1 MTTARTIKRYANRKL
16 YDTRDSR
23 YVTLDHIAA
32 MVRAGDD
39 VRVVE
44 NTTRADLT
52 TATLAQIIFEEE
64 KKTPRL
70 SVAGLRKIIQGGMP
84 AAAPSPRRPPPGRRV
99 PPAAGL
105 GGLGRHR
112 RRRRLTLGRARRRR
126 GTASLREPSRSVL
139 GLEVEA
145 GRERERLLRAAAVGG
160 PVGLRVVAAA
170 AGRDEVDLGGQEQH
184 RQLQLEAAEQAL
196 AGDDVLVGKGEVGV
210 QVVVRRRPATAAH
223 SGRRRRGR
231 RGCDA

>member
-1 MTTARTIKRYANRKL
+1 MSTARTIKRYANRKL

-84 AAAPSPRRPPPGRRV
+84 AAGAPPVAGA
-99 PPAAGL
+99 PPAPAAPGS
-105 GGLGRHR
+105 
-112 RRRRLTLGRARRRR
+112 
-126 GTASLREPSRSVL
+126 GTAGSGGV
-139 GLEVEA
+139 G
-145 GRERERLLRAAAVGG
+145 GAAA
-160 PVGLRVVAAA
+160 
-170 AGRDEVDLGGQEQH
+170 
-184 RQLQLEAAEQAL
+184 
-196 AGDDVLVGKGEVGV
+196 
-210 QVVVRRRPATAAH
+210 
-223 SGRRRRGR
+223 
-231 RGCDA
+231 

>member
-64 KKTPRL
+64 KKAPRL
-70 SVAGLRKIIQGGMP
+70 SVAGRRKFVRGGRPAGRPP
-84 AAAPSPRRPPPGRRV
+84 AAARAAGAPV
-99 PPAAGL
+99 PPAAGSAGS
-105 GGLGRHR
+105 GGIG
-112 RRRRLTLGRARRRR
+112 G
-126 GTASLREPSRSVL
+126 
-139 GLEVEA
+139 
-145 GRERERLLRAAAVGG
+145 AAA
-160 PVGLRVVAAA
+160 
-170 AGRDEVDLGGQEQH
+170 
-184 RQLQLEAAEQAL
+184 
-196 AGDDVLVGKGEVGV
+196 
-210 QVVVRRRPATAAH
+210 
-223 SGRRRRGR
+223 
-231 RGCDA
+231 

>member
-84 AAAPSPRRPPPGRRV
+84 GSSAPPVAPPVGGAPPQTPGASGNGGMGGAAA
-99 PPAAGL
+99 
-105 GGLGRHR
+105 
-112 RRRRLTLGRARRRR
+112 
-126 GTASLREPSRSVL
+126 
-139 GLEVEA
+139 
-145 GRERERLLRAAAVGG
+145 
-160 PVGLRVVAAA
+160 
-170 AGRDEVDLGGQEQH
+170 
-184 RQLQLEAAEQAL
+184 
-196 AGDDVLVGKGEVGV
+196 
-210 QVVVRRRPATAAH
+210 
-223 SGRRRRGR
+223 
-231 RGCDA
+231 

>member
-39 VRVVE
+39 VRVVD

-84 AAAPSPRRPPPGRRV
+84 AAAPAAPATGA
-99 PPAAGL
+99 PPAPTGATGS
-105 GGLGRHR
+105 GGIG
-112 RRRRLTLGRARRRR
+112 G
-126 GTASLREPSRSVL
+126 
-139 GLEVEA
+139 
-145 GRERERLLRAAAVGG
+145 AAA
-160 PVGLRVVAAA
+160 
-170 AGRDEVDLGGQEQH
+170 
-184 RQLQLEAAEQAL
+184 
-196 AGDDVLVGKGEVGV
+196 
-210 QVVVRRRPATAAH
+210 
-223 SGRRRRGR
+223 
-231 RGCDA
+231 

>member
-84 AAAPSPRRPPPGRRV
+84 GAGAPPADGAVGGDASRPAPERLVRLVGWLRRARPARRAPAESAAPARLTRRGPGSSGRRSAPPEAPRRARRSKSRIRRRASRSPACRSGLRRPAVLWNRGCCRPGRR
-99 PPAAGL
+99 
-105 GGLGRHR
+105 
-112 RRRRLTLGRARRRR
+112 RLCAVRNS
-126 GTASLREPSRSVL
+126 TASFSLKPPNQRWRVMMSCSGNVKF
-139 GLEVEA
+139 A
-145 GRERERLLRAAAVGG
+145 QKSFAV
-160 PVGLRVVAAA
+160 P
-170 AGRDEVDLGGQEQH
+170 
-184 RQLQLEAAEQAL
+184 
-196 AGDDVLVGKGEVGV
+196 
-210 QVVVRRRPATAAH
+210 T
-223 SGRRRRGR
+223 
-231 RGCDA
+231 

>member
-70 SVAGLRKIIQGGMP
+70 SVAGLRKIIQGGL
-84 AAAPSPRRPPPGRRV
+84 
-99 PPAAGL
+99 PAAG
-105 GGLGRHR
+105 
-112 RRRRLTLGRARRRR
+112 T
-126 GTASLREPSRSVL
+126 P
-139 GLEVEA
+139 
-145 GRERERLLRAAAVGG
+145 
-160 PVGLRVVAAA
+160 
-170 AGRDEVDLGGQEQH
+170 
-184 RQLQLEAAEQAL
+184 
-196 AGDDVLVGKGEVGV
+196 
-210 QVVVRRRPATAAH
+210 PATAPAAGGSVPPMPSTG
-223 SGRRRRGR
+223 SGGV
-231 RGCDA
+231 GGAAA

>member
-39 VRVVE
+39 VRVVD

-84 AAAPSPRRPPPGRRV
+84 AA
-99 PPAAGL
+99 PAA
-105 GGLGRHR
+105 
-112 RRRRLTLGRARRRR
+112 
-126 GTASLREPSRSVL
+126 P
-139 GLEVEA
+139 
-145 GRERERLLRAAAVGG
+145 
-160 PVGLRVVAAA
+160 AA
-170 AGRDEVDLGGQEQH
+170 AGGPSAPTRSARTGGGGG
-184 RQLQLEAAEQAL
+184 AAA
-196 AGDDVLVGKGEVGV
+196 
-210 QVVVRRRPATAAH
+210 
-223 SGRRRRGR
+223 
-231 RGCDA
+231 

>member
-1 MTTARTIKRYANRKL
+1 MSTARTIKRYANRKL

-39 VRVVE
+39 VRVVD

-84 AAAPSPRRPPPGRRV
+84 AAPAAAPAPGGAPPPATPGS
-99 PPAAGL
+99 
-105 GGLGRHR
+105 GGVG
-112 RRRRLTLGRARRRR
+112 G
-126 GTASLREPSRSVL
+126 
-139 GLEVEA
+139 
-145 GRERERLLRAAAVGG
+145 AAA
-160 PVGLRVVAAA
+160 
-170 AGRDEVDLGGQEQH
+170 
-184 RQLQLEAAEQAL
+184 
-196 AGDDVLVGKGEVGV
+196 
-210 QVVVRRRPATAAH
+210 
-223 SGRRRRGR
+223 
-231 RGCDA
+231 

>member
-70 SVAGLRKIIQGGMP
+70 SVAGLRKIIQGAMPGMTNP
-84 AAAPSPRRPPPGRRV
+84 GASSAPVTGSGTSV
-99 PPAAGL
+99 PPAASGTST
-105 GGLGRHR
+105 GGVG
-112 RRRRLTLGRARRRR
+112 G
-126 GTASLREPSRSVL
+126 
-139 GLEVEA
+139 
-145 GRERERLLRAAAVGG
+145 AAA
-160 PVGLRVVAAA
+160 
-170 AGRDEVDLGGQEQH
+170 
-184 RQLQLEAAEQAL
+184 
-196 AGDDVLVGKGEVGV
+196 
-210 QVVVRRRPATAAH
+210 
-223 SGRRRRGR
+223 
-231 RGCDA
+231 

>member
-39 VRVVE
+39 VRVVD

-84 AAAPSPRRPPPGRRV
+84 AAPAAAPATGGAPPP
-99 PPAAGL
+99 PAGSAGT
-105 GGLGRHR
+105 GGVG
-112 RRRRLTLGRARRRR
+112 G
-126 GTASLREPSRSVL
+126 
-139 GLEVEA
+139 
-145 GRERERLLRAAAVGG
+145 AAA
-160 PVGLRVVAAA
+160 
-170 AGRDEVDLGGQEQH
+170 
-184 RQLQLEAAEQAL
+184 
-196 AGDDVLVGKGEVGV
+196 
-210 QVVVRRRPATAAH
+210 
-223 SGRRRRGR
+223 
-231 RGCDA
+231 

>member
-84 AAAPSPRRPPPGRRV
+84 ASSTPPVAPPAGSPPPSPGGPIT
-99 PPAAGL
+99 PASGNF
-105 GGLGRHR
+105 GG
-112 RRRRLTLGRARRRR
+112 
-126 GTASLREPSRSVL
+126 GTA
-139 GLEVEA
+139 A
-145 GRERERLLRAAAVGG
+145 
-160 PVGLRVVAAA
+160 
-170 AGRDEVDLGGQEQH
+170 
-184 RQLQLEAAEQAL
+184 
-196 AGDDVLVGKGEVGV
+196 
-210 QVVVRRRPATAAH
+210 
-223 SGRRRRGR
+223 
-231 RGCDA
+231 

>member
-39 VRVVE
+39 VRVVD

-84 AAAPSPRRPPPGRRV
+84 SAAPSAA
-99 PPAAGL
+99 PAAGTPVPPVGSAGS
-105 GGLGRHR
+105 GGIG
-112 RRRRLTLGRARRRR
+112 G
-126 GTASLREPSRSVL
+126 
-139 GLEVEA
+139 
-145 GRERERLLRAAAVGG
+145 AAA
-160 PVGLRVVAAA
+160 
-170 AGRDEVDLGGQEQH
+170 
-184 RQLQLEAAEQAL
+184 
-196 AGDDVLVGKGEVGV
+196 
-210 QVVVRRRPATAAH
+210 
-223 SGRRRRGR
+223 
-231 RGCDA
+231 

>member
-39 VRVVE
+39 VRVVD

-70 SVAGLRKIIQGGMP
+70 SVAGLRH
-84 AAAPSPRRPPPGRRV
+84 APCETVCP
-99 PPAAGL
+99 
-105 GGLGRHR
+105 
-112 RRRRLTLGRARRRR
+112 
-126 GTASLREPSRSVL
+126 
-139 GLEVEA
+139 
-145 GRERERLLRAAAVGG
+145 
-160 PVGLRVVAAA
+160 VVATTTSSE
-170 AGRDEVDLGGQEQH
+170 GINQQ
-184 RQLQLEAAEQAL
+184 
-196 AGDDVLVGKGEVGV
+196 
-210 QVVVRRRPATAAH
+210 
-223 SGRRRRGR
+223 
-231 RGCDA
+231 

>member
-84 AAAPSPRRPPPGRRV
+84 GSSAPPVAPPVGGTPPPAAPS
-99 PPAAGL
+99 AAGSGGL
-105 GGLGRHR
+105 GG
-112 RRRRLTLGRARRRR
+112 
-126 GTASLREPSRSVL
+126 
-139 GLEVEA
+139 
-145 GRERERLLRAAAVGG
+145 AAA
-160 PVGLRVVAAA
+160 
-170 AGRDEVDLGGQEQH
+170 
-184 RQLQLEAAEQAL
+184 
-196 AGDDVLVGKGEVGV
+196 
-210 QVVVRRRPATAAH
+210 
-223 SGRRRRGR
+223 
-231 RGCDA
+231 

>member
-64 KKTPRL
+64 KKAPRL

-84 AAAPSPRRPPPGRRV
+84 AADW
-99 PPAAGL
+99 
-105 GGLGRHR
+105 
-112 RRRRLTLGRARRRR
+112 
-126 GTASLREPSRSVL
+126 ASISHQYMRYQVN
-139 GLEVEA
+139 
-145 GRERERLLRAAAVGG
+145 
-160 PVGLRVVAAA
+160 VVATFPP
-170 AGRDEVDLGGQEQH
+170 RDM
-184 RQLQLEAAEQAL
+184 
-196 AGDDVLVGKGEVGV
+196 
-210 QVVVRRRPATAAH
+210 P
-223 SGRRRRGR
+223 
-231 RGCDA
+231 

>member
-1 MTTARTIKRYANRKL
+1 MNTARTIKRYANRKL

-39 VRVVE
+39 VRVID

-84 AAAPSPRRPPPGRRV
+84 AAPAAAPATGGAPPP
-99 PPAAGL
+99 AGSAGA
-105 GGLGRHR
+105 GGVG
-112 RRRRLTLGRARRRR
+112 G
-126 GTASLREPSRSVL
+126 
-139 GLEVEA
+139 
-145 GRERERLLRAAAVGG
+145 AAA
-160 PVGLRVVAAA
+160 
-170 AGRDEVDLGGQEQH
+170 
-184 RQLQLEAAEQAL
+184 
-196 AGDDVLVGKGEVGV
+196 
-210 QVVVRRRPATAAH
+210 
-223 SGRRRRGR
+223 
-231 RGCDA
+231 

>member
-84 AAAPSPRRPPPGRRV
+84 AAAGT
-99 PPAAGL
+99 PPAAAGAPPVPGVGSAGSAGSAGS
-105 GGLGRHR
+105 GGVG
-112 RRRRLTLGRARRRR
+112 G
-126 GTASLREPSRSVL
+126 
-139 GLEVEA
+139 A
-145 GRERERLLRAAAVGG
+145 GGAAA
-160 PVGLRVVAAA
+160 
-170 AGRDEVDLGGQEQH
+170 
-184 RQLQLEAAEQAL
+184 
-196 AGDDVLVGKGEVGV
+196 
-210 QVVVRRRPATAAH
+210 
-223 SGRRRRGR
+223 
-231 RGCDA
+231 

>member
-39 VRVVE
+39 VRVVD

-84 AAAPSPRRPPPGRRV
+84 AAAPAAPIAGGA
-99 PPAAGL
+99 PPAAGT
-105 GGLGRHR
+105 GG
-112 RRRRLTLGRARRRR
+112 
-126 GTASLREPSRSVL
+126 
-139 GLEVEA
+139 A
-145 GRERERLLRAAAVGG
+145 GGAAA
-160 PVGLRVVAAA
+160 
-170 AGRDEVDLGGQEQH
+170 
-184 RQLQLEAAEQAL
+184 
-196 AGDDVLVGKGEVGV
+196 
-210 QVVVRRRPATAAH
+210 
-223 SGRRRRGR
+223 
-231 RGCDA
+231 

>member
-84 AAAPSPRRPPPGRRV
+84 GASA
-99 PPAAGL
+99 PPAAGPAGSTPPPAAPSAAGT
-105 GGLGRHR
+105 GGLG
-112 RRRRLTLGRARRRR
+112 G
-126 GTASLREPSRSVL
+126 
-139 GLEVEA
+139 
-145 GRERERLLRAAAVGG
+145 AAA
-160 PVGLRVVAAA
+160 
-170 AGRDEVDLGGQEQH
+170 
-184 RQLQLEAAEQAL
+184 
-196 AGDDVLVGKGEVGV
+196 
-210 QVVVRRRPATAAH
+210 
-223 SGRRRRGR
+223 
-231 RGCDA
+231 

>member
-84 AAAPSPRRPPPGRRV
+84 GMSNPGAPAAPVSGTGTSV
-99 PPAAGL
+99 PPAASGNST
-105 GGLGRHR
+105 GGVG
-112 RRRRLTLGRARRRR
+112 G
-126 GTASLREPSRSVL
+126 
-139 GLEVEA
+139 
-145 GRERERLLRAAAVGG
+145 AAA
-160 PVGLRVVAAA
+160 
-170 AGRDEVDLGGQEQH
+170 
-184 RQLQLEAAEQAL
+184 
-196 AGDDVLVGKGEVGV
+196 
-210 QVVVRRRPATAAH
+210 
-223 SGRRRRGR
+223 
-231 RGCDA
+231 

>member
-84 AAAPSPRRPPPGRRV
+84 AA
-99 PPAAGL
+99 PAAPVA
-105 GGLGRHR
+105 GGS
-112 RRRRLTLGRARRRR
+112 APPIA
-126 GTASLREPSRSVL
+126 GT
-139 GLEVEA
+139 G
-145 GRERERLLRAAAVGG
+145 GIGGAAA
-160 PVGLRVVAAA
+160 
-170 AGRDEVDLGGQEQH
+170 
-184 RQLQLEAAEQAL
+184 
-196 AGDDVLVGKGEVGV
+196 
-210 QVVVRRRPATAAH
+210 
-223 SGRRRRGR
+223 
-231 RGCDA
+231 

>member
-39 VRVVE
+39 VKVVD

-70 SVAGLRKIIQGGMP
+70 TVAGLRKIIQGGM
-84 AAAPSPRRPPPGRRV
+84 AALGGAPMPPPPNGS
-99 PPAAGL
+99 PPPP
-105 GGLGRHR
+105 
-112 RRRRLTLGRARRRR
+112 T
-126 GTASLREPSRSVL
+126 TIP
-139 GLEVEA
+139 
-145 GRERERLLRAAAVGG
+145 
-160 PVGLRVVAAA
+160 
-170 AGRDEVDLGGQEQH
+170 
-184 RQLQLEAAEQAL
+184 
-196 AGDDVLVGKGEVGV
+196 
-210 QVVVRRRPATAAH
+210 
-223 SGRRRRGR
+223 
-231 RGCDA
+231 

>member
-64 KKTPRL
+64 KKAPRL

-84 AAAPSPRRPPPGRRV
+84 AAAPTSSA
-99 PPAAGL
+99 PAAGTPIPPAGNAGS
-105 GGLGRHR
+105 GGIG
-112 RRRRLTLGRARRRR
+112 G
-126 GTASLREPSRSVL
+126 
-139 GLEVEA
+139 
-145 GRERERLLRAAAVGG
+145 AAA
-160 PVGLRVVAAA
+160 
-170 AGRDEVDLGGQEQH
+170 
-184 RQLQLEAAEQAL
+184 
-196 AGDDVLVGKGEVGV
+196 
-210 QVVVRRRPATAAH
+210 
-223 SGRRRRGR
+223 
-231 RGCDA
+231 

>member
-23 YVTLDHIAA
+23 YVTLEHIAA

-84 AAAPSPRRPPPGRRV
+84 ASSTPPSSPSTGSPPPG
-99 PPAAGL
+99 PGAGGPSAPSSGGL
-105 GGLGRHR
+105 GG
-112 RRRRLTLGRARRRR
+112 
-126 GTASLREPSRSVL
+126 GTGA
-139 GLEVEA
+139 
-145 GRERERLLRAAAVGG
+145 
-160 PVGLRVVAAA
+160 
-170 AGRDEVDLGGQEQH
+170 
-184 RQLQLEAAEQAL
+184 
-196 AGDDVLVGKGEVGV
+196 
-210 QVVVRRRPATAAH
+210 
-223 SGRRRRGR
+223 
-231 RGCDA
+231 

>member
-84 AAAPSPRRPPPGRRV
+84 AAGT
-99 PPAAGL
+99 PPASTPPVAPAAPVGST
-105 GGLGRHR
+105 GAGRHG
-112 RRRRLTLGRARRRR
+112 RRRRLAAARRAVALPR
-126 GTASLREPSRSVL
+126 SRSR
-139 GLEVEA
+139 A
-145 GRERERLLRAAAVGG
+145 DRE
-160 PVGLRVVAAA
+160 
-170 AGRDEVDLGGQEQH
+170 
-184 RQLQLEAAEQAL
+184 
-196 AGDDVLVGKGEVGV
+196 
-210 QVVVRRRPATAAH
+210 
-223 SGRRRRGR
+223 
-231 RGCDA
+231 

>member
-39 VRVVE
+39 VRVVD

-84 AAAPSPRRPPPGRRV
+84 AA
-99 PPAAGL
+99 PAAPATGT
-105 GGLGRHR
+105 G
-112 RRRRLTLGRARRRR
+112 TPPVPT
-126 GTASLREPSRSVL
+126 GTAGS
-139 GLEVEA
+139 G
-145 GRERERLLRAAAVGG
+145 GIGGAAA
-160 PVGLRVVAAA
+160 
-170 AGRDEVDLGGQEQH
+170 
-184 RQLQLEAAEQAL
+184 
-196 AGDDVLVGKGEVGV
+196 
-210 QVVVRRRPATAAH
+210 
-223 SGRRRRGR
+223 
-231 RGCDA
+231 

>member
-70 SVAGLRKIIQGGMP
+70 SVAGLRKSIRGGRRGGSP
-84 AAAPSPRRPPPGRRV
+84 PPIAPPVGETPPPAAPSATGSG
-99 PPAAGL
+99 GL
-105 GGLGRHR
+105 GG
-112 RRRRLTLGRARRRR
+112 
-126 GTASLREPSRSVL
+126 
-139 GLEVEA
+139 
-145 GRERERLLRAAAVGG
+145 AAA
-160 PVGLRVVAAA
+160 
-170 AGRDEVDLGGQEQH
+170 
-184 RQLQLEAAEQAL
+184 
-196 AGDDVLVGKGEVGV
+196 
-210 QVVVRRRPATAAH
+210 
-223 SGRRRRGR
+223 
-231 RGCDA
+231 